1 MAITLY
7 HNPNCSKSRE
17 TLAIIQTF
25 APTCEL
31 TIIDYLNT
39 PLSRAEIARLIQE
52 SGISVHQAL
61 RTDVPA
67 YGQFIENQPLSD
79 DDIIRLMATHPSLL
93 NRPFASGEKG
103 TRFCRPPELVKEIL

>member
-17 TLAIIQTF
+17 TLAIIQERV
-25 APTCEL
+25 PQNEI
-31 TIIDYLNT
+31 TIIEYLTT
-39 PLSRAEIARLIQE
+39 PLSASEITRLISE
-52 SGISVHQAL
+52 SGISVQQAL

-67 YGQFIENQPLSD
+67 YAQFIENQGFSEAE
-79 DDIIRLMATHPSLL
+79 IIGLMATHPSLL

-103 TRFCRPPELVKEIL
+103 SRFCRPPELVKEIL